1 MREKWVAFLLWALKL
16 LIKLLDWRPRE
27 LLLRWLT
34 LQYGLLTQTKHRS
47 RYARHKRR
55 YRRR

>member
-1 MREKWVAFLLWALKL
+1 MREKWIVLVLWLLKL
-16 LIKLLDWRPRE
+16 VIKILDWRPRE

-34 LQYGLLTQTKHRS
+34 LQYAILTQTKHRS
-47 RYARHKRR
+47 RYTRHKRR

>member
-1 MREKWVAFLLWALKL
+1 MREKWIVFLLWLLRL
-16 LIKLLDWRPRE
+16 LIKVVDWRPRE

-34 LQYGLLTQTKHRS
+34 LQYGLFTQTKHRG
-47 RYARHKRR
+47 RYTRHKRR